1 MHELSLQP
9 LGMTQ
14 FRDTLK
20 DVYASAVDDGIPVLV
35 APAHAN
41 GVGMLVDAELLLAT
55 TAGLHFHP
63 EVMREDES
71 ISIWLPELE
80 LYGIGATAAEAE
92 SDLLDELI
100 QYLSE
105 YFAMDYRSAPKR
117 QGHLL
122 SMVRVLAANALGRL
136 HEVVFETEP
145 AGL

>member
-20 DVYASAVDDGIPVLV
+20 DAYASAVDDGIPVSV
-35 APAHAN
+35 APAHTS
-41 GVGMLVDAELLLAT
+41 GVGMLINAELLLAT

-63 EVMREDES
+63 AVLREDQS
-71 ISIWLPELE
+71 ISIWLPELD

-92 SDLLDELI
+92 SDLLDEVI

-105 YFAMDYRSAPKR
+105 YFALDYRSAPNR
-117 QGHLL
+117 QGQLL
-122 SMVRVLAANALGRL
+122 HIIRVLAANALGRL

-145 AGL
+145 AAV

>member
-20 DVYASAVDDGIPVLV
+20 DVYACAVDDGIPVAV
-35 APAHAN
+35 APAHTN
-41 GVGMLVDAELLLAT
+41 GVGMLINADLLLAT
-55 TAGLHFHP
+55 TSDLHFHP

-71 ISIWLPELE
+71 ISIWLPELD

-92 SDLLDELI
+92 NDLLDEVV
-100 QYLSE
+100 QYLTE
-105 YFAMDYRSAPKR
+105 YFAMGYRSAPNR

-122 SMVRVLAANALGRL
+122 YMVRVLAANALGRL
-136 HEVVFETEP
+136 HEVIFEAEP
-145 AGL
+145 AAP